1 MSADRVAMF
10 GPVPMSLV
18 KELDYRVLA
27 TRPSVP
33 RPSVH
38 LSKMSKHPDFCRSD
52 CPSSFAALSGRCGLD
67 GPPVAVAEEHTSCPD
82 WWPMGHPAH
91 CGPALNSGFPV
102 QIATISFCDNE
113 PSRRQAQPAGCC
125 GVLVQNGYG
134 DPHNARPIYHF
145 GILSDS
151 DSDSESK
158 IGIALNPFPASVPH
172 LHQDGIHPF
181 HPFALS

>member
-1 MSADRVAMF
+1 MLLPRSSGHGVAF
-10 GPVPMSLV
+10 LIHVLV
-18 KELDYRVLA
+18 SGGEENKYIC
-27 TRPSVP
+27 
-33 RPSVH
+33 H
-38 LSKMSKHPDFCRSD
+38 LSP
-52 CPSSFAALSGRCGLD
+52 GCGLD

-82 WWPMGHPAH
+82 WWPLVAHPAH

-113 PSRRQAQPAGCC
+113 PSRRQGQPAGCC

-151 DSDSESK
+151 DSESESK
-158 IGIALNPFPASVPH
+158 IGIALNSFPASVPH
-172 LHQDGIHPF
+172 LHQDGTRSGHQFIHS
-181 HPFALS
+181 HYHNK